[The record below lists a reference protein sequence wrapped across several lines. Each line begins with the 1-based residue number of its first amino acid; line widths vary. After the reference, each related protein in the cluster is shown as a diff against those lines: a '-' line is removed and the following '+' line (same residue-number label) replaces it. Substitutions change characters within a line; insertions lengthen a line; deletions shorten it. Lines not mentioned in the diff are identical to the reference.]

1 MNKTLVIMAAGI
13 GSRYG
18 AGVKQLAKMTDEGET
33 IIDFSVYDAIKYGF
47 NKVVFIIRKDIE
59 EDFKTL
65 IGNEISKFV
74 EVEYAYQELNDLPEG
89 FELPSNRTKP
99 WGTVHALLAAKD
111 YIQDP
116 FLVINAD
123 DYYGKQAFKDISE
136 YLDVD
141 RSDNDKY
148 AIAMC
153 GYKLKNTLSE
163 NGTVTR
169 GISVPDEN
177 NYLKKIIETRGI
189 KLEDGKLLSDLNLSE
204 DILNLESVVS
214 MNTWASYPNLLEYVE
229 KSFVNYLEENKD
241 NLETCEHVL
250 PTMMDELISQDLAKI
265 KIIDTNEKWIGITY
279 KEDSASA
286 RKLFDEMLDLGIYPK
301 KLWIK

>member
-1 MNKTLVIMAAGI
+1 MDKTLVIMAAGI

-18 AGVKQLAKMTDEGET
+18 AGIKQLAKMTDEGET

-59 EDFKTL
+59 KDFKNL
-65 IGNEISKFV
+65 IGNDISKHV
-74 EVEYAYQELNDLPEG
+74 KVEYAYQELNDLPVG
-89 FELPSNRTKP
+89 FELPANRTKP

-111 YIQDP
+111 YIHAP

-123 DYYGKQAFKDISE
+123 DYYGQQAFKDVSS

-141 RSDNDKY
+141 RSNNDKY

-153 GYKLKNTLSE
+153 GYKLKNTLSD

-169 GISVPDEN
+169 GISIPDEN
-177 NYLKKIIETRGI
+177 NHLTKIIETRGI
-189 KLEDGKLLSDLNLSE
+189 KLENGKLFSDLDFSEEIFNLNT
-204 DILNLESVVS
+204 LVS

-229 KSFVNYLEENKD
+229 KSFINYLEENKD
-241 NLETCEHVL
+241 NLDTCEYVL
-250 PTMMDELISQDLAKI
+250 PTMMDELISNDLAEI

-279 KEDSASA
+279 KEDTETAK
-286 RKLFDEMLDLGIYPK
+286 KLFDEMLDAGMYPR
-301 KLWIK
+301 KLWT

>member
-1 MNKTLVIMAAGI
+1 MDKTLVIMAAGI

-47 NKVVFIIRKDIE
+47 NKVIFIIRKDIE
-59 EDFKTL
+59 EDFKNI
-65 IGNEISKFV
+65 IGNKISKHV
-74 EVEYAYQELNDLPEG
+74 NVEYAYQELSDLPEG
-89 FELPSNRTKP
+89 FECPADRTKP
-99 WGTVHALLAAKD
+99 WGTVQALLAAKD
-111 YIQDP
+111 FIQEP

-136 YLDVD
+136 YLDED
-141 RSDNDKY
+141 RSNNEKY

-169 GISVPDEN
+169 GVSIPDEN

-189 KLEDGKLLSDLNLSE
+189 KLENNKIVSDSDLSE
-204 DILNLESVVS
+204 DILNLNSVVS

-229 KSFVNYLEENKD
+229 ESFNKYLEVNKN
-241 NLETCEHVL
+241 NLETCEYVL
-250 PTMMDELISQDLAKI
+250 PTMMDELISKDLAEI

-279 KEDSASA
+279 KEDTETA
-286 RKLFDEMLDLGIYPK
+286 RKLFDEMLKAGEYPK
-301 KLWIK
+301 KLWTK